1 MLQSSM
7 LHSRAIRG
15 LFSIMSPFTRRH
27 RSTAAPQSSHFAFC
41 PLMAL
46 PTAASDRQPRHRRS
60 IDVQIFA
67 RENGLWEV
75 DAHITDV
82 RMHET
87 RMATGILP
95 AGEPIHDM
103 LLRLVVDERFN
114 VMEAGAETRAMP
126 YPGEC
131 NSFADVY
138 GRLVGLNLMQGF
150 RHAVRERLGG
160 VQGCTH
166 LTELTQVLPTA
177 VVQAFA
183 GEVLD
188 TGGKSADSP
197 QPFQIDRCHALRAD
211 GLAVKTYYPRWYRAP
226 QTSTSASRP
235 PSGEAAV
242 VTSDN

>member
-1 MLQSSM
+1 
-7 LHSRAIRG
+7 
-15 LFSIMSPFTRRH
+15 
-27 RSTAAPQSSHFAFC
+27 
-41 PLMAL
+41 MAL
-46 PTAASDRQPRHRRS
+46 PTAASDRQLKHRRS
-60 IDVQIFA
+60 IAVQIYA
-67 RENGLWEV
+67 RGDGLWEV

-82 RMHET
+82 RPRET
-87 RMATGILP
+87 RMATGVLP

-114 VMEAGAETRAMP
+114 VVEAGAQTSAMP

-131 NSFADVY
+131 NSYGDIY
-138 GRLVGLNLMQGF
+138 GRLVGLNLMKGF

-166 LTELTQVLPTA
+166 ITELTQVLPTA

-188 TGGKSADSP
+188 TRGEGADSA

-226 QTSTSASRP
+226 QNSASARSTP
-235 PSGEAAV
+235 PGAAAV
-242 VTSDN
+242 VPSET